1 MNVYIEEVTK
11 ENWRE
16 IATLTVASHQQH
28 LVESVSYCLA
38 ESFIE
43 QNTIS
48 LGLYDDDTAIGY
60 AMVGFHSEE
69 KQSAWFDRFM
79 IAAEHQGKGYAHQYI
94 PLILNYIKMKYQVK
108 SIKLSIIP
116 TNDVA
121 KQLYEKYGFLL
132 TGETDP
138 EGELIMELF
147 VEDSGY

>member
-43 QNTIS
+43 QYTIS
-48 LGLYDDDTAIGY
+48 LGLYDDDTPIGY
-60 AMVGFHSEE
+60 AMVGFHSQE

-94 PLILNYIKMKYQVK
+94 PLILDYIKMKYQVK

-121 KQLYEKYGFLL
+121 KLLYEKYGFVL